1 MDSNLKS
8 MVDDL
13 LSESEIKR
21 TNLYDYKSV
30 KKLIE
35 DDRKGISNNSFFI
48 YQILT
53 MQIWLKTFFGD

>member
-1 MDSNLKS
+1 

-13 LSESEIKR
+13 LSESKIKR

-53 MQIWLKTFFGD
+53 MQIWLKTFFGN